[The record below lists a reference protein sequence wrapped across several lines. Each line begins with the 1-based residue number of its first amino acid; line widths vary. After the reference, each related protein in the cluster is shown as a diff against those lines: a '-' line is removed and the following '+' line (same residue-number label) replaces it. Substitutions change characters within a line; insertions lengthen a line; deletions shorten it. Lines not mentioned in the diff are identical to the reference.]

1 MDIYQKIV
9 DRVTQMTPTLVAW
22 RRELHRFPE
31 PRWQEI
37 RTCAYIAAHLE
48 SLGYE
53 VLAGQPAFEAS
64 ARMGLPD
71 RETLDA
77 AYARAIRQGVDPK
90 WVEKFKDGFTGVIG
104 ILRCGEGPTVA
115 MRFDV
120 DGLPLQETENQ
131 EHLPNRLGFRSENEG
146 VMHACGHDAHIV
158 FGMGTAQV
166 LSEMKDQLRGT
177 VKLIFQPAEEGV
189 QGARA
194 MVAKGHLDD
203 VDYLL
208 GSHVTESDGGS
219 DVTPGSTGFL
229 ATTKNNVVFRGLAAH
244 SGASPETG
252 NNAILAAATAILN
265 LHAISRHSQGATRV
279 NVGVVHGGTARN
291 VIADEAKLEME
302 VRGETTALNEFM
314 HNRALQVL
322 KSAAEMHECTVEIET
337 VGASE
342 AFTCDESMMDRV
354 YEIGAKLNLQVSER
368 RTQHG
373 GGSED
378 FSLMLNRVQS
388 LGGQGTFLRIRADM
402 NAALHHR
409 DFDIAE
415 DILPRGVKIFCGMA
429 ASLLQPEEVTKWN

>member
-1 MDIYQKIV
+1 MDVYQEVNRYVAELKAA
-9 DRVTQMTPTLVAW
+9 LVAW

-31 PRWQEI
+31 LRWQEI
-37 RTCAYIAAHLE
+37 RTCSMIANHLE
-48 SLGYE
+48 HLGYE
-53 VLAGQPAFEAS
+53 VIAGKPAFDAAS
-64 ARMGLPD
+64 RMGLPS
-71 RETLDA
+71 REVLDA
-77 AYARAIRQGVDPK
+77 AYERAICQGADPK
-90 WVEKFKDGFTGVIG
+90 WAQQLRDGFTGVIG
-104 ILRCGEGPTVA
+104 ILRCGEGPTLA

-120 DGLPLQETENQ
+120 DALPIKETEN
-131 EHLPNRLGFRSENEG
+131 EDHLPNKLGFRSENPG
-146 VMHACGHDAHIV
+146 LMHACGHDAHIV

-166 LSEMKDQLRGT
+166 LSALKAHLHGT

-208 GSHVTESDGGS
+208 GAHVTENDGLGS
-219 DVTPGSTGFL
+219 EVTPGSAGFL
-229 ATTKNNVVFRGLAAH
+229 ATTKDNVTFRGVAAH

-252 NNAILAAATAILN
+252 SNAILAAATAILN

-279 NVGVVHGGTARN
+279 NVGVVQAGTCRN

-302 VRGETTALNEFM
+302 VRGETTEINEFM
-314 HNRALQVL
+314 HDRALQVL
-322 KSAAEMHECTVEIET
+322 KSAAQMHGCTLEIET

-342 AFTCDESMMDRV
+342 AFTCSEQTMDRV
-354 YEIGAKLNLQVSER
+354 YDVGRKLGMTVSESR
-368 RTQHG
+368 IQHG

-388 LGGQGTFLRIRADM
+388 LGGQGTFMRIRADM

-409 DFDIAE
+409 DFDIGE
-415 DILPRGVKIFCGMA
+415 DILPRGVRIFSGMA
-429 ASLLQPEEVTKWN
+429 LSLLGS